1 MRLIKMAWKL
11 IKDTGF
17 NRYYENSNGKRKVV
31 YGVGGYQP
39 VDRAVLHPDEEDWGF
54 IKNPP
59 SVE

>member
-1 MRLIKMAWKL
+1 MAWKL

-39 VDRAVLHPDEEDWGF
+39 VDRAVLNPDEEDWGF